1 MKDKMTTKKELL
13 KVIKLCKEA
22 LESCGDNY
30 GSESCDNGEYEIYF
44 NDKLVDKALEKI
56 NEVLKWLEMK

>member
-22 LESCGDNY
+22 LESCYDNL
-30 GSESCDNGEYEIYF
+30 GSESCDNGEYEKYY
-44 NDKLVDKALEKI
+44 NDRLVDKALKKI
-56 NEVLKWLEMK
+56 NEALK